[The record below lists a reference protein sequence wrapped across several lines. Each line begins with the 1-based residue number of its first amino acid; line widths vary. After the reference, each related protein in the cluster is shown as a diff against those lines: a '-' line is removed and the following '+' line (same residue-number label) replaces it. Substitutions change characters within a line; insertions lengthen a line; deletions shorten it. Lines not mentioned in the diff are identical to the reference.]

1 MADAADMFR
10 QSLPTADV
18 DTMSPRSLLMA
29 DAKDEGPLRKH
40 MDINELRKLN
50 LVKFPLPQGEVLYFC
65 PETLGILEAGDV
77 IGDILEE
84 SLTADSQ
91 DDLVRHLSGKYPEEY
106 LLSILD
112 TLKTLEEKG
121 IIGIG
126 KEDSCI
132 PSESVIRFIV
142 SNTNA
147 CNLSCR
153 YCYNQFGD
161 NRDAFSAAASLNK
174 GQIKRAMEL
183 LSGLSGEYDEL
194 ELLFI
199 GGEPLLRFDL
209 VREAAEL
216 RMTMSDMAEKH
227 VRLFLI
233 TNATLLNDEI
243 YEYCSENNI
252 HIKISLDGGREI
264 HNKSRIFP
272 DGRGSYDAAISRL
285 PGYFTQYSHPCKA
298 VTATVDS
305 FATELLPMVEHFASM
320 GFNQIELTE
329 LYGCNSDCSGM
340 KTEDG
345 LSVVKGD
352 ISDKHKET
360 ILKNYGEL
368 ADFLHFRIRSGQYV
382 NLIPFYDPLY
392 FLHNRT
398 KNVYPC
404 RAGIDS
410 AALFSDGKFYPCH
423 HYMGDGD
430 FSFGDLENG
439 LDSKKL
445 RAFTRQVDRREKC
458 KDCWARFVCG
468 GECYH
473 RSMVEGED
481 IYSGYEKGC
490 FRRKALISEA
500 IYLYHRLKEEDP
512 GIWDWYFSVNLYP

>member
-1 MADAADMFR
+1 MN
-10 QSLPTADV
+10 
-18 DTMSPRSLLMA
+18 
-29 DAKDEGPLRKH
+29 
-40 MDINELRKLN
+40 INELRELN
-50 LVKFPLPQGEVLYFC
+50 LVKFPLPTGEVLYFC
-65 PETLGILEAGDV
+65 PETLGLLESDDV

-84 SLTADSQ
+84 SLTADSE
-91 DDLVRHLSGKYPEEY
+91 DELVSHLSGKYPEEY
-106 LLSILD
+106 LLSILE
-112 TLKTLEEKG
+112 TLKTLKEKG
-121 IIGIG
+121 IVG
-126 KEDSCI
+126 KRKDKAFT
-132 PSESVIRFIV
+132 PPESVIRFIV

-147 CNLSCR
+147 CNLACR
-153 YCYNQFGD
+153 YCYNQFGE
-161 NRDAFSAAASLNK
+161 NRDAFAAASSLNK

-183 LSGLSGEYDEL
+183 LADLSGEFDAL

-209 VREAAEL
+209 IREAAEL
-216 RMTMSDMAEKH
+216 RMTMPDLAEKH

-243 YEYCSENNI
+243 YQFCSENNI
-252 HIKISLDGGREI
+252 HIKISLDGGREL
-264 HNKSRIFP
+264 HNRSRVFP
-272 DGRGSYDAAISRL
+272 GGSGSYDSAISRL

-305 FATELLPMVEHFASM
+305 FATELLPVVEHFAAM
-320 GFNQIELTE
+320 GFNQVELTE

-340 KTEDG
+340 KSDGELSGAEKFFTE
-345 LSVVKGD
+345 KQKETIRKNYRD
-352 ISDKHKET
+352 ISD
-360 ILKNYGEL
+360 
-368 ADFLHFRIRSGQYV
+368 FLYFRIKSGQY
-382 NLIPFYDPLY
+382 LSIIPFYDPLY
-392 FLHNRT
+392 FLHHRLH
-398 KNVYPC
+398 NVYPC

-430 FSFGDLENG
+430 FSFGDLEKG
-439 LDSKKL
+439 LDAKAL
-445 RAFTRQVDRREKC
+445 RALTLQVDRRENC

-473 RSMVEGED
+473 RSMVEGEN

>member
-1 MADAADMFR
+1 MNID
-10 QSLPTADV
+10 
-18 DTMSPRSLLMA
+18 
-29 DAKDEGPLRKH
+29 
-40 MDINELRKLN
+40 ELRKLN
-50 LVKFPLPQGEVLYFC
+50 LVKFPLPSGEDLYFC

-84 SLTADSQ
+84 SLTANSQ
-91 DDLVRHLSGKYPEEY
+91 DDLVRHLSDKYPEEY
-106 LLSILD
+106 LLTILN
-112 TLKTLEEKG
+112 TLKTLAKKG
-121 IIGIG
+121 IIGEK
-126 KEDSCI
+126 KEDIYLPDS
-132 PSESVIRFIV
+132 SVVRFII

-147 CNLSCR
+147 CNLACR

-161 NRDAFSAAASLNK
+161 NRDAFSASASLNK
-174 GQIKRAMEL
+174 GQIKKAMEL
-183 LSGLSGEYDEL
+183 LAGLSGDYDEL

-209 VREAAEL
+209 IREAAEL
-216 RMTMSDMAEKH
+216 RMAMSDMAEKY

-233 TNATLLNDEI
+233 TNATLLNGEI

-252 HIKISLDGGREI
+252 HIKISLDGNREI
-264 HNKSRIFP
+264 HDRSRVFP
-272 DGRGSYDAAISRL
+272 DGKGSYNTAVSRL

-305 FATELLPMVEHFASM
+305 FKTELLPMVEHFAAM

-329 LYGCNSDCSGM
+329 LYGCNADCSGM
-340 KTEDG
+340 KTEDK
-345 LSVVKGD
+345 LSVTGEVL
-352 ISDKHKET
+352 SEQQKET
-360 ILKNYGEL
+360 IRKNYREL
-368 ADFLHFRIRSGQYV
+368 ADFLYFRISSGQYL

-392 FLHNRT
+392 FLHHRT

-445 RAFTRQVDRREKC
+445 RAFIRQVDRREKC

-490 FRRKALISEA
+490 FRRKALIKEA
-500 IYLYHRLKEEDP
+500 IYLYHRLKEENPD
-512 GIWDWYFSVNLYP
+512 ILDWYFSVNLYP

>member
-1 MADAADMFR
+1 MNID
-10 QSLPTADV
+10 
-18 DTMSPRSLLMA
+18 
-29 DAKDEGPLRKH
+29 
-40 MDINELRKLN
+40 ELRKLN
-50 LVKFPLPQGEVLYFC
+50 LVKFPLPTGEVLYFC
-65 PETLGILEAGDV
+65 PETLGLLESDDV
-77 IGDILEE
+77 IGDILEA
-84 SLTADSQ
+84 SLMVDSE
-91 DDLVRHLSGKYPEEY
+91 DSLVRHLSDKYPEEY
-106 LLSILD
+106 LLTILN
-112 TLKTLEEKG
+112 TLKTLTEKG
-121 IIGIG
+121 IIGE
-126 KEDSCI
+126 KQEDVSV
-132 PSESVIRFIV
+132 PDNSVIRFIV
-142 SNTNA
+142 SNTSA
-147 CNLSCR
+147 CNLACR

-161 NRDAFSAAASLNK
+161 NRDAFSAASSLNK

-183 LSGLSGEYDEL
+183 LSGLSGGYEEL

-209 VREAAEL
+209 IREAAEL

-243 YEYCSENNI
+243 YKYCSENNI
-252 HIKISLDGGREI
+252 HIKISLDGNREL
-264 HNKSRIFP
+264 HNRSRIFP
-272 DGRGSYDAAISRL
+272 DGRGSYDSAISRL
-285 PGYFTQYSHPCKA
+285 PDYFTKYSHPCKA

-305 FATELLPMVEHFASM
+305 FNTELLPMVEHFAAM

-340 KTEDG
+340 KTDDG
-345 LSVVKGD
+345 LLGMKES
-352 ISDKHKET
+352 ISDRQKET
-360 ILKNYGEL
+360 ILRNYREIS
-368 ADFLHFRIRSGQYV
+368 DFLHFKIRSGQYV
-382 NLIPFYDPLY
+382 SLIPFYDPLW
-392 FLHNRT
+392 FLHYRR

-439 LDSKKL
+439 LDVKEL
-445 RAFTRQVDRREKC
+445 RALIRQVDMREKC

-473 RSMVEGED
+473 RSMVEGGD
-481 IYSGYEKGC
+481 LYSGYEKGC